1 LDCLSFYLRRSG
13 RFSASGADVHLIHM
27 NKLALVLLGAALL
40 LSSAASAQNSQDLPS
55 APSAVQPRF
64 PGAPAKPPQ
73 PTQAPPSMATGGTEL
88 TTLPPANPSA
98 SAAPATNATEQQSSS
113 GSQAAAKPSPKSAD
127 PASLFAPVYVQPAP
141 AKEQPRETADESGIF
156 HIGVEVDLVD
166 LIFTATDKHGHFI
179 KDLKKED
186 LRLLDEGKPP
196 VQIEAFE
203 SETGLPLR
211 VGLLID
217 ASNSVRDRFR
227 FEQDAA
233 VEFLH
238 QVVRPK
244 SDQAFVIGFDSLSDL
259 TQDYTDNTDAL
270 AHGVRVL
277 RPGGGTALHDAVFQA
292 SEKLAKAPLR
302 GPARRAIILLSDGD
316 DNQSRHTREEAIEAA
331 LRAEV
336 LIYVI
341 STNVTG
347 EDKRGDKVLMRYAEA
362 TGGRVFFPLRIE
374 EVSNAFAEIQD
385 ELRSQYVL
393 AYKPENF
400 AQDGRYRSISLD
412 APKRPNV
419 KIRARKGYYAPK
431 GL

>member
-1 LDCLSFYLRRSG
+1 MGMTKLVVAL
-13 RFSASGADVHLIHM
+13 FS
-27 NKLALVLLGAALL
+27 AALL
-40 LSSAASAQNSQDLPS
+40 LCPASYAQNAQDLPS

-64 PGAPAKPPQ
+64 PGAPAQPPEQ
-73 PTQAPPSMATGGTEL
+73 PTPITAPEGTPGDAATL
-88 TTLPPANPSA
+88 STLPPASVPADATPA
-98 SAAPATNATEQQSSS
+98 SKAAAAQGAGNSQTQGKTTAPKSSDPAT
-113 GSQAAAKPSPKSAD
+113 
-127 PASLFAPVYVQPAP
+127 LFAPTSVPPPVQKPTQDLQ
-141 AKEQPRETADESGIF
+141 EQGEFR
-156 HIGVEVDLVD
+156 IGVDVDLVD
-166 LIFTATDKHGHFI
+166 LIFTATDKHGRFI
-179 KDLKKED
+179 KDLKKD
-186 LRLLDEGKPP
+186 DVRLLDEGKPP
-196 VQIEAFE
+196 VRVEAFE

-217 ASNSVRDRFR
+217 ASNSIRDRFR

-270 AHGVRVL
+270 ARGIRVL

-292 SEKLAKAPLR
+292 SEKLAKTQVR
-302 GPARRAIILLSDGD
+302 GPSRSAIILLSDGD

-336 LIYVI
+336 IIYVI
-341 STNVTG
+341 STNITG
-347 EDKRGDKVLMRYAEA
+347 SDKKGDKVLMRYAEA

-374 EVSNAFAEIQD
+374 EVANAFAEIQD
-385 ELRSQYVL
+385 ELRSQYVI
-393 AYKPENF
+393 AYKPQNF
-400 AQDGRYRSISLD
+400 DMDGRYRAIAID
-412 APKRPNV
+412 APGRQNV

-431 GL
+431 AR